1 MFALLKKCRHLE
13 LPISVQ
19 LELFNSLVRPILT
32 YGSEIWGYNC
42 VNIIESLHLEFCKY
56 VLHMKKSTPSC
67 FVYGESGHYPL
78 SIHVDS
84 RMITFWHKLFLDS
97 EGKMSSNI
105 LKTLYE
111 CFNFNIYKSE
121 WLTKIKNTLDNCG
134 LSFVWENPKSVSTNW
149 LKNKINTNLKDTFIQ
164 QWILQCNDTNK
175 ACNYHLYKSTFG
187 FEKYL
192 DILPLCYSIAMTKI
206 RTSNHKLPIEKG
218 RYTNIHRENRTCT
231 LCNTNNVGDEYHFL
245 LECTSLSLIREKYIP
260 K

>member
-1 MFALLKKCRHLE
+1 M
-13 LPISVQ
+13 V
-19 LELFNSLVRPILT
+19 
-32 YGSEIWGYNC
+32 
-42 VNIIESLHLEFCKY
+42 
-56 VLHMKKSTPSC
+56 
-67 FVYGESGHYPL
+67 
-78 SIHVDS
+78 
-84 RMITFWHKLFLDS
+84 
-97 EGKMSSNI
+97 
-105 LKTLYE
+105 
-111 CFNFNIYKSE
+111 
-121 WLTKIKNTLDNCG
+121 
-134 LSFVWENPKSVSTNW
+134 FVWENPKSVSTNW

-164 QWILQCNDTNK
+164 QWIRQCNDTNK

-260 K
+260 KYYSTRPNYYKYSQLLSVHQKSKLLKISKFIKEGLSLFK